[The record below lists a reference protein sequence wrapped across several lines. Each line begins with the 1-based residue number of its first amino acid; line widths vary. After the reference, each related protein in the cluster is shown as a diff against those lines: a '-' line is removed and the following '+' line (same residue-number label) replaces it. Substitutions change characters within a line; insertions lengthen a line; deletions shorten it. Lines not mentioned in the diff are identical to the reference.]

1 MKKKALIPLALSLP
15 PIALSVLT
23 GELYRHVFC
32 RSGSPLLTP
41 LLDKKGHE
49 EDYYLHR
56 DGTAAA
62 LRALPREEFTMLSS
76 RDQAL
81 RGYYY
86 PLGGEGKRIAF
97 LVHGYRSE
105 HAETAGMYREY
116 YRSRG
121 FDLFCCDHE
130 AHGKSEGQFIGFA
143 AYEPEDC
150 LRWIEVL
157 RRRFGPEIQI
167 VLHGFSMGA
176 ATVMRMAPRCP
187 DNVRFLVEDSG
198 YRDAQLQLRGQL
210 GPLFPVLRALHR
222 RIAGVDLRQADVRP
236 ALVRARIPIL
246 FVHGQEDRTVPFEN
260 GPLLYESYGGEKDCL
275 FVPGAR
281 HVESMHVSPE
291 AYAQK
296 LDAFIQRYC
305 L

>member
-1 MKKKALIPLALSLP
+1 MKKKLLIPLALSLP
-15 PIALSVLT
+15 PLVLTTLT

-62 LRALPREEFTMLSS
+62 LRELPREELCLLSG
-76 RDQAL
+76 RGRVL
-81 RGYYY
+81 RGFYY
-86 PLGGEGKRIAF
+86 PGGGEGKRIAF

-130 AHGKSEGQFIGFA
+130 AHGASEGDFIGFGT
-143 AYEPEDC
+143 YEVEDC
-150 LRWIEVL
+150 LRWIHVL
-157 RRRFGPEIQI
+157 RRRFGPEVQI

-176 ATVMRMAPRCP
+176 ATVLRMAPRCP
-187 DNVRFLVEDSG
+187 ENVRFLVADSG
-198 YRDAQLQLRGQL
+198 YRDAQSQLRGQL
-210 GPLFPVLRALHR
+210 GPLFPILRALHR
-222 RIAGVDLRQADVRP
+222 LIAGVDLRQADVRA
-236 ALVRARIPIL
+236 ALGDAKIPIL
-246 FVHGQEDRTVPFEN
+246 FVHGREDRTVPFEN
-260 GPLLYESYGGEKDCL
+260 GPLLYESYRGEKDCL

-296 LDAFIQRYC
+296 LDAFIRRY
-305 L
+305 LA